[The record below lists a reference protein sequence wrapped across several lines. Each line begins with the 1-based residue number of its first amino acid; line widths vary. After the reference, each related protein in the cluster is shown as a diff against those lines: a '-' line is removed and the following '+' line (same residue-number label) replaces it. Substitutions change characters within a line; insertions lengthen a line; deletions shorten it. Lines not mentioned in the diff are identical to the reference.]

1 MYTTATSPRGAG
13 LRARTVFALFL
24 GVATLAACRDD
35 DPSGPARSVSPS
47 LSPSLDRSASEGA
60 ALRAGGS
67 GTLTFS
73 VVDGT
78 NHTTLLTGAV
88 FQVTGPHNYS
98 LTLADNSPQDEDP
111 VGGQFQVSGLFEGT
125 YTLCQTAAPAKYMV
139 PFAPKS
145 PCRSFVI
152 VTNGTTGLIPIDN
165 LHIPIVTWSV
175 TDPVN
180 NLLGHAYFQLLDSTN
195 TVIQP
200 QIADNSALDK
210 NATLGKFTMEL
221 PTHGSFFLCENLAPS
236 GYIPPNPKCKWF
248 WAVGGTNPQN
258 VGTWVDTP
266 TYSMFFNVVDT
277 YGKPLAG
284 TKFVIKREYYYNSD
298 IKVTDN
304 IYPDRDPVTGK
315 YFVVLP
321 AQSWY
326 TVCQTEAPYGY
337 DAPKAN
343 AGCYPI
349 ATWPKVGVPANAGTF
364 VDTPW
369 PVAR

>member
-1 MYTTATSPRGAG
+1 MYRTSTFKRSAAPRALTA
-13 LRARTVFALFL
+13 FALML

-35 DPSGPARSVSPS
+35 VPSGPTRPV
-47 LSPSLDRSASEGA
+47 SPSLDRSGDNGA
-60 ALRAGGS
+60 PLRGGGS
-67 GTLTFS
+67 GIVIFS

-78 NHTTLLTGAV
+78 NNTTLLTGAA
-88 FQVTGPHNYS
+88 FQITGPNNYS

-111 VGGQFQVSGLFEGT
+111 VGGQFKVSGLFQGT
-125 YTLCQTAAPAKYMV
+125 YTLCETVAPAKYMI

-145 PCRSFVI
+145 PCRTFDI
-152 VTNGTTGLIPIDN
+152 VTNGTTGLSSIKN
-165 LHIPIVTWSV
+165 LHIPFVTWSV

-180 NLLGHAYFQLLDSTN
+180 HPLSYAYFQLRDSTY

-200 QIADNSALDK
+200 QIGDNGALDK
-210 NATLGKFTMEL
+210 NATLGTFTMEL
-221 PTHGSFFLCENLAPS
+221 PTHGGFYVCETLAPS
-236 GYIPPNPKCKWF
+236 GYVPPTPNCKWV
-248 WAVGGTNPQN
+248 WAVGGTNPQA
-258 VGTWVDTP
+258 VGTFVNAP
-266 TYSMFFNVVDT
+266 TYSMYFNVVDT
-277 YGKPLAG
+277 FGKPLAG
-284 TKFVIKREYYYNSD
+284 TKFVIKREYYPYSD

-337 DAPKAN
+337 DAPKVN